1 MRKSDTHKR
10 FKNLLSASILALLL
24 VGCVDTNSTQV
35 DNISYESKQIDNH
48 ITDWNRSKAHVI
60 AVLDAMPEEKLN
72 FKPTEDVRSFSFEL
86 KHIIGSVYGMMS
98 DALEIESPQVDI
110 ESIVTK
116 ADLAKALSNCY
127 DWAIKS
133 LEEYDTS
140 KNSEIIEYFGT
151 YKVSRE
157 RAIFKIYE
165 HQAHHKSKAVANMRV
180 AGAIPP
186 AYFLFD

>member
-1 MRKSDTHKR
+1 MRKSDIHKR
-10 FKNLLSASILALLL
+10 FKNLFSASILALLL

-35 DNISYESKQIDNH
+35 DNSSYESKQIVNH
-48 ITDWNRSKAHVI
+48 ITDWNRSKAHVL

-72 FKPTEDVRSFSFEL
+72 FKPTEEVRSFSFEL

-98 DALEIESPQVDI
+98 NALEIESPQVDI

-116 ADLAKALSNCY
+116 SDLAKSLSDCY

-165 HQAHHKSKAVANMRV
+165 HQAHHKSKAIANMRV

-186 AYFLFD
+186 GYFLFD

>member
-35 DNISYESKQIDNH
+35 DNRYYESKQIVNH
-48 ITDWNRSKAHVI
+48 ITDWNRSKAHVL

-72 FKPTEDVRSFSFEL
+72 FKPTEEVRSFSFEL

-98 DALEIESPQVDI
+98 DALEIEPPQVDI
-110 ESIVTK
+110 ESPSK
-116 ADLAKALSNCY
+116 ADLAKALSDCY

-140 KNSEIIEYFGT
+140 KNSEIIEYFGK
-151 YKVSRE
+151 YKLSRE

-186 AYFLFD
+186 AYLLFD